1 MLEDNEYVDIIKDL
15 LEKDSVN
22 QMKRYRQ
29 HFDVSTFEHCLNV
42 SYISYK
48 ICKKLKLDYVSMAR
62 AALLHDLFL
71 YDWRNHG
78 IHKKI
83 TDKHAFTHP
92 KCALENAK
100 KVTSLNEKEEDIIL
114 AHMWP
119 VTFKFPK
126 YWESF
131 IITLVDKYSALE
143 EMVKYY
149 KKNSLLSKGDIFFKR
164 LSKVIS
170 IIDIEM

>member
-29 HFDVSTFEHCLNV
+29 HYDVSTFEHCLNV

-78 IHKKI
+78 VHKKI

-100 KVTSLNEKEEDIIL
+100 KITSLNEKEEDIIL

-119 VTFKFPK
+119 VTIKLPK
-126 YWESF
+126 YKESY
-131 IITLVDKYSALE
+131 IITLVDKYSAIV
-143 EMVKYY
+143 EMINYY
-149 KKNSLLSKGDIFFKR
+149 KKHSLLKNGDMFFKR
-164 LSKVIS
+164 LSKIICS
-170 IIDIEM
+170 INYEI